1 MSGFL
6 GKLKEKK
13 GEWDQ
18 KQEENKVADIQR
30 QIDKIFREFKSDFAK
45 QLGKLGLSPGY
56 SRLIGVNAKAREGGS
71 IVTKF
76 SDAEG
81 YPVTLVETQSVYDGT
96 SRGIGNKIYWP
107 TAFWGTIVKG
117 SAPYTLVFKEVSQ
130 GFMKAPSKVFLP
142 LLSTSFNE
150 KELLNSG
157 ELKKPL
163 PVGLNG
169 DEKLCELIHKKFV
182 LSCKIPLTHKTWL
195 DLKCGDLAGKCIIVP
210 AGEETGIILRNYG
223 GYGDIKAAVEALS
236 RMRGHILSYPP
247 TEKGIGMVPA
257 PWVGTVYA
265 LVKATSEELSRVG
278 AT

>member
-30 QIDKIFREFKSDFAK
+30 QIDNLFREFEKDFAK
-45 QLGKLGLSPGY
+45 QLGKMGLSPGY
-56 SRLIGVNAKAREGGS
+56 SRLMGVNAKAREGGS
-71 IVTKF
+71 IVAKF

-81 YPVTLVETQSVYDGT
+81 HPVTLVETQSVYDGT

-117 SAPYTLVFKEVSQ
+117 SAPSTLIFKEVSQ
-130 GFMKAPSKVFLP
+130 GFMKGTSKVFLP
-142 LLSTSFNE
+142 FLSTSFNE
-150 KELLNSG
+150 NELLNSQ
-157 ELKKPL
+157 ELRKPL
-163 PVGLNG
+163 LNDLNG
-169 DEKLCELIHKKFV
+169 DQKLCDLVSKKFV
-182 LSCKIPLTHKTWL
+182 LSCSVPLSRKTWL
-195 DLKCGDLAGKCIIVP
+195 DLKCGDIAGKCIIVP
-210 AGEETGIILRNYG
+210 AGEETGVILRNYG
-223 GYGDIKAAVEALS
+223 GYGDTKAAVEALS
-236 RMRGHILSYPP
+236 RIRGHILSHPP
-247 TEKGIGMVPA
+247 TEKGVGMVPA